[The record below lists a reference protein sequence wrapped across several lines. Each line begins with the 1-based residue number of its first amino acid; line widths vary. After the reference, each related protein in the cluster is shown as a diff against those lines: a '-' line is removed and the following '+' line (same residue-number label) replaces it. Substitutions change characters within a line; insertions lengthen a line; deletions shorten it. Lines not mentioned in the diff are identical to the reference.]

1 MAAPIISSDRW
12 ISHVLE
18 KMDIDPSRVSRVVID
33 AKAGGIL
40 TLYIAY
46 YGGPELLDVIPVKI
60 VECNQP

>member
-33 AKAGGIL
+33 AKAGSIL
-40 TLYIAY
+40 TLYITY

-60 VECNQP
+60 VECKQP